1 MKDCIFCKIIKG
13 EIPGKFFYKDKDLV
27 VFHDISPKA
36 PVHVLLVPVKHIE
49 SLQYI
54 TREDE
59 KLIGKVMAK
68 IPEIAR
74 KLGIDD
80 GFKIAVNN
88 GRIAGQIVFHLHI
101 HILGGWKRS
110 PEWEI

>member
-1 MKDCIFCKIIKG
+1 MDNLDYC
-13 EIPGKFFYKDKDLV
+13 
-27 VFHDISPKA
+27 
-36 PVHVLLVPVKHIE
+36 
-49 SLQYI
+49 LQYKKPLVLATTGFSQEQTVKI
-54 TREDE
+54 HDAA
-59 KLIGKVMAK
+59 KVIPLVFSPNMSIGVNLLFGVVG
-68 IPEIAR
+68 EIAR